1 MAKSFCLS
9 YHALIMNKPVNS
21 EVHLVFVNT
30 LANSNKFW
38 KAKANSSGALEITWG
53 RVGYNGQTKV
63 HECGS
68 YSAAL
73 YELHTLAAK
82 KKQKGYRESV
92 LDSKFI
98 EEKQIH
104 RALELLEQLKSGN
117 YHKYTETINE
127 YLSLVPTPLGTKIDP
142 CVILSRLPEINRH
155 EQLLRNLL
163 PIVKVESASKETGKV
178 ISLKGFSNL
187 FWKLS

>member
-1 MAKSFCLS
+1 
-9 YHALIMNKPVNS
+9 MNKPVAN
-21 EVHLVFVNT
+21 EVHLVFANT

-38 KAKANSSGALEITWG
+38 KAIARNNGALEITWG

-68 YSAAL
+68 YNAAL
-73 YELHTLAAK
+73 YELHTLATK

-92 LDSKFI
+92 LDSKFL
-98 EEKQIH
+98 EEKQVY
-104 RALELLEQLKSGN
+104 RALELLEQLRNGN
-117 YHKYTETINE
+117 YYDYTATINE

-155 EQLLRNLL
+155 EQLLRELL
-163 PIVKVESASKETGKV
+163 PKVEIATAKQETVKA
-178 ISLKGFSNL
+178 ISLKGLSSL
-187 FWKLS
+187 FWKLN

>member
-1 MAKSFCLS
+1 MS
-9 YHALIMNKPVNS
+9 KPVDN

-38 KAKANSSGALEITWG
+38 KAIAHNNGTLEITWG

-92 LDSKFI
+92 IDTKSV
-98 EEKQIH
+98 EEKLVC
-104 RALELLEQLKSGN
+104 RALELLEQLKSN
-117 YHKYTETINE
+117 SYYNYTETINE
-127 YLSLVPTPLGTKIDP
+127 YLSLVPTPLGIKIDP
-142 CVILSRLPEINRH
+142 CVVLSRLPEINKH
-155 EQLLRNLL
+155 EQLLRELL
-163 PIVKVESASKETGKV
+163 PKVEVASANHKAVKV
-178 ISLKGFSNL
+178 ISLKGLSNL
-187 FWKLS
+187 FWKVD